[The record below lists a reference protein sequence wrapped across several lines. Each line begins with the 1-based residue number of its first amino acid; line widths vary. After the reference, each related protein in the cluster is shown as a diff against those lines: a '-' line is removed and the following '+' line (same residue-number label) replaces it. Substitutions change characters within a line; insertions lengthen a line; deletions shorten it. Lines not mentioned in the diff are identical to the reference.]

1 MLLAEAERSGRLSP
15 GQIVTLTA
23 FGSGFTWG
31 SAVLRW

>member
-1 MLLAEAERSGRLSP
+1 MLLAECTRQGRLEAGHVVS
-15 GQIVTLTA
+15 LTG